1 MAQMKLVSFDELL
14 DEEFGKIGTQKRD
27 KFERSVDEDVRAY
40 HIGEAIKQAR
50 LSKNLTQQ
58 ELGDK
63 IGVQRAQISR
73 LEKGRSVTLTTLMR
87 VFKAMDITA
96 SLELGGIGKVALY

>member
-1 MAQMKLVSFDELL
+1 MEQMKYYTL
-14 DEEFGKIGTQKRD
+14 DEIQDEIIGKVGEPARD
-27 KFERSVDEDVRAY
+27 EYEYKLKEEIQAL

-73 LEKGRSVTLTTLMR
+73 LEKGHSITLTTLMR

-96 SLELGGIGKVALY
+96 SLELSGIGKVALY